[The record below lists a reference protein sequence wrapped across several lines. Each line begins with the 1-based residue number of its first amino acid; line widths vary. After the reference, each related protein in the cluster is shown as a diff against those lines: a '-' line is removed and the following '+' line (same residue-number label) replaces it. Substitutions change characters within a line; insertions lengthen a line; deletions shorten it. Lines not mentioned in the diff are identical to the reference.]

1 MNTDKTTGNEFSDP
15 FDTAGQVP
23 PEIVANPYP
32 TYRRMHERGPIHY
45 YKSLDVWS
53 LIGYEDIS
61 NAFRDKRLSADRISV
76 YDSKLPD
83 SMKES
88 MAPVL
93 NIFSN
98 TMLFSDGADH
108 TRLRSLANKARAGF
122 IDAPDTGPP
131 RRAPSATVPPTAIP
145 AIMPFSL
152 APVDMPRIT
161 NIRNAVRSTSSR
173 KD

>member
-61 NAFRDKRLSADRISV
+61 NAFPDKRLSADRISV

-108 TRLRSLANKARAGF
+108 TRLRSLANKAFTPRVVQGMREHIQAIVDDAISAIQSSGR
-122 IDAPDTGPP
+122 IDVIKD
-131 RRAPSATVPPTAIP
+131 
-145 AIMPFSL
+145 L
-152 APVDMPRIT
+152 AYPLPVKVICEMLGV
-161 NIRNAVRSTSSR
+161 A
-173 KD
+173 